1 MGIRARCDEE
11 LQVQTGLWLIVAEKR
26 AEGWKKLLGISRT
39 PDDNRANKFPLA
51 IEYFFFSSFLSFSKG
66 ALKYKS
72 NTCNFRV
79 NEISKLY
86 QGG

>member
-1 MGIRARCDEE
+1 MIDDCGGDCVCWRNRARRMGIRARCDEE

-51 IEYFFFSSFLSFSKG
+51 IEYFFFLLFSLFQKV
-66 ALKYKS
+66 
-72 NTCNFRV
+72 R
-79 NEISKLY
+79 
-86 QGG
+86 